1 MFRNV
6 ECTLLRTKTDT
17 YLVLIRYRL
26 LSALTVSYDAVGID
40 EREKERVMV
49 RAMERLTHY

>member
-17 YLVLIRYRL
+17 YLVLISYRL